1 MDLRL
6 GKYGARRGED
16 EITAAGQLQSPA
28 QAITANRD
36 EYRNGIFK
44 QGQHGPVDQT
54 QHSFAVFRQMFL
66 NARSETEIRALGAK
80 QYRRK
85 FRPLTIDRKG
95 LRKGRE
101 HGRI

>member
-1 MDLRL
+1 
-6 GKYGARRGED
+6 
-16 EITAAGQLQSPA
+16 
-28 QAITANRD
+28 
-36 EYRNGIFK
+36 
-44 QGQHGPVDQT
+44 
-54 QHSFAVFRQMFL
+54 MFL

-101 HGRI
+101 HGRIDNIRLGARQDQPQDSARVFCMDCQRRGRHAYLLPGNRLSIRSCVHGVPAASA